1 MATMCGM
8 EHINAPIAPM
18 ACAVATSAGAWLHAA
33 TLTPPSA
40 QPGVLGH
47 AVAWLGTRLVA
58 GPARDHDVG
67 EGPAALS
74 VARPFTPSGGW
85 TAIAEPSGSRGAGF
99 GLALAAAQGI
109 CVVGSPHAGCGERG
123 CDTGQ
128 AHLACVDDDGS
139 ASLVEVPCPGPEVA
153 SQYGAAVATD
163 GHWVAIGAP
172 RADEGAF
179 DAGCVDLFELQWAGL
194 PGRPGD
200 GPSAGIGCAR
210 RTLRHVARLRAPEPA
225 SSARFGAAVA
235 VDGAWLAVGEPGGG
249 GGIPRAGAV
258 HAYTLR
264 DGRWQLHE
272 SLRAPAGAVGGH
284 GASVALAGADLV
296 AGAPHARPRGDN
308 GPRCGAIVRW
318 RRASDGWQ
326 PVQVLAPPPAD
337 DPQHG
342 DGFGSAVAMGDGW
355 AFAGAPGDD
364 LLGEDAGC
372 AWAADLRSGRLERLL
387 PEHAGAGDGFG
398 AGLAWTSGPRPTL
411 AVAGRADPE
420 RPLVPGAIELFEPAG
435 PRPLRF
441 SRTRRR
447 RGRSP
452 CPHPPS
458 PTRHSRR

>member
-58 GPARDHDVG
+58 GPARDQDLG
-67 EGPAALS
+67 KGPAVIS
-74 VARPFTPSGGW
+74 VTGPFTPSEGW
-85 TAIAEPSGSRGAGF
+85 TTIGEPSGSRGAGF
-99 GLALAAAQGI
+99 GQALAAAQGI

-172 RADEGAF
+172 RADAGAF
-179 DAGCVDLFELQWAGL
+179 DAGAVDLFEVQPSAH
-194 PGRPGD
+194 PGRHGAAHASD
-200 GPSAGIGCAR
+200 IGCVR
-210 RTLRHVARLRAPEPA
+210 RTVRHVARLRSPEPA
-225 SSARFGAAVA
+225 ISARFGSAIA
-235 VDGAWLAVGEPGGG
+235 VDGAWIVVGEPGAGPG
-249 GGIPRAGAV
+249 TPRAGAA
-258 HAYTLR
+258 HAYALR
-264 DGRWQLHE
+264 DGRWQFIQT
-272 SLRAPAGAVGGH
+272 LRAPAGAVGGH
-284 GASVALAGADLV
+284 GASVALAGAELV
-296 AGAPHARPRGDN
+296 AGAPFARPHGEA
-308 GPRCGAIVRW
+308 GPRCGAVVRW
-318 RRASDGWQ
+318 RRSGDDWQ
-326 PVQVLAPPPAD
+326 PIHVLSPAPAD
-337 DPQHG
+337 DPRHG
-342 DGFGSAVAMGDGW
+342 DGFGSAVALGDGW

-372 AWAADLRSGRLERLL
+372 AWAVDLRSGRPERLL
-387 PEHAGAGDGFG
+387 PEHAGTGDGVG

-441 SRTRRR
+441 SRTHRR

-458 PTRHSRR
+458 PTRHSHR